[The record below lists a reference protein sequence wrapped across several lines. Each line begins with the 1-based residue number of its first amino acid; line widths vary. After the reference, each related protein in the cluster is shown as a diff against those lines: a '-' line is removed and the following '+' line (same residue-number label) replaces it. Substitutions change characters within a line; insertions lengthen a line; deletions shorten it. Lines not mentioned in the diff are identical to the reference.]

1 MYTLEQVIKEFKRH
15 IKLFTKDSIQRNYYE
30 IIVKYL
36 LLESKHPQEVKDA
49 KKVIYHYFQYDL
61 PRYDTDYFAWLYSP
75 QNPVRFA
82 VETFDSIEII
92 RKELKNEL

>member
-1 MYTLEQVIKEFKRH
+1 MYTLEQVIEEFKRH

-61 PRYDTDYFAWLYSP
+61 PRYVDVTLFREIKQLP
-75 QNPVRFA
+75 E
-82 VETFDSIEII
+82 VEEMTLEQVC
-92 RKELKNEL
+92 KELGREVKIVK